1 MLHGTDD
8 EGETIILIRHLI
20 LGQRQASPTVYTA
33 QSHLHLVDT
42 KIGKIGLLNLL

>member
-1 MLHGTDD
+1 MLYRTND

-20 LGQRQASPTVYTA
+20 LRQRQASPTVYTA